1 MSSRRLGRIQSHLNA
16 TTAKTSS
23 AALPLAG
30 KRVLFCGFC
39 QEVSTFNPVP
49 SPANQSLYLRHSF
62 LQPSDT
68 EARVDWSA
76 GAVDAG

>member
-30 KRVLFCGFC
+30 KRVL
-39 QEVSTFNPVP
+39 
-49 SPANQSLYLRHSF
+49 
-62 LQPSDT
+62 
-68 EARVDWSA
+68 
-76 GAVDAG
+76 